1 MTDRTPVVLVDDHP
15 VVRDGLAYLLAEQPD
30 FDVVGQAEDPE
41 TALEVIERTGPRVL
55 VLDLKL
61 QGQDAIPL
69 LVTLRERWPQL
80 RILILSMHDEGLYA
94 ERMLALGAHGYVMKQ
109 EDPAEFLRALRR
121 VAGGEIHVSANVA
134 ERALSRLRGRA
145 QSADSTG
152 LGLTARERDVLGLLA
167 RGLGTREISVELG
180 ISAKTVDSHRRNIR
194 GKLGLANAR
203 ELLRYAVRWAE
214 DIERNGSS

>member
-41 TALEVIERTGPRVL
+41 TALAVIERTGPRVL

-61 QGQDAIPL
+61 QGLDAIPL

>member
-94 ERMLALGAHGYVMKQ
+94 
-109 EDPAEFLRALRR
+109 
-121 VAGGEIHVSANVA
+121 
-134 ERALSRLRGRA
+134 
-145 QSADSTG
+145 
-152 LGLTARERDVLGLLA
+152 
-167 RGLGTREISVELG
+167 
-180 ISAKTVDSHRRNIR
+180 
-194 GKLGLANAR
+194 
-203 ELLRYAVRWAE
+203 
-214 DIERNGSS
+214 